1 MTAGLNR
8 EVRETEGTDAGRAR
22 FLAIALSSALIAEAG
37 EKWTAA
43 PSAKGAKNPV
53 AKAAGLTDGKQLVA
67 TNCALCHGDGGKGDG
82 PAGANLTPRPR
93 NLGDKT
99 VQVQADG
106 ELFWKISEGRG
117 MMPSF
122 KSLPE
127 KDRWSLVHY
136 IRSFA
141 ASKR

>member
-1 MTAGLNR
+1 MRPGL
-8 EVRETEGTDAGRAR
+8 V
-22 FLAIALSSALIAEAG
+22 FLTIVLSGAQIAEAG
-37 EKWTAA
+37 EKWTAP
-43 PSAKGAKNPV
+43 PSAKGVKNPV
-53 AKAAGLTDGKQLVA
+53 GKAAGLTDGKQLFT

-99 VQVQADG
+99 VQAQTDG

-127 KDRWSLVHY
+127 KDRWSLVQY
-136 IRSFA
+136 VRSFA